1 MSNDSPELLCRV
13 NFPLYQV
20 MMVSPR
26 HVLVGG
32 GGGAANTGVYNGFVS
47 WWSFSVHFKAL
58 LILIA
63 FLQEIFEISH
73 NGDHCIAESVKR
85 FSTDEFAVM
94 NCAPSAYNATHQKTI
109 IAVGLNEKCQLYSCQ
124 LARELVS
131 PPDQGISF
139 SRWLANLENI
149 IWCDYI
155 FRE

>member
-47 WWSFSVHFKAL
+47 WWCCLFPKSQGSSKFYW
-58 LILIA
+58 I
-63 FLQEIFEISH
+63 LQEIFEISH
-73 NGDHCIAESVKR
+73 NGDHCVAESVKR

-131 PPDQGISF
+131 PSDQGISF
-139 SRWLANLENI
+139 SRWSL
-149 IWCDYI
+149 IWKK
-155 FRE
+155 